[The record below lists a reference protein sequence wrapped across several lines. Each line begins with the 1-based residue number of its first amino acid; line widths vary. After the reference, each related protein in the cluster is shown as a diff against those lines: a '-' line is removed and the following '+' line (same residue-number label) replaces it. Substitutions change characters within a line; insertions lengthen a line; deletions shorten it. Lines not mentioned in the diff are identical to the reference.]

1 MGTGGGPAAADGR
14 ATVAHTPG
22 HTRDAAFDAELDF
35 WIVLA
40 LPPQHQHLFIDT
52 VGALSRPLH
61 PPTHMVLDTSTIT
74 SLQTDDLQKAAHAI
88 AVSIFKSQIDKQ

>member
-35 WIVLA
+35 WILLA
-40 LPPQHQHLFIDT
+40 LPP
-52 VGALSRPLH
+52 A
-61 PPTHMVLDTSTIT
+61 PTSNYY
-74 SLQTDDLQKAAHAI
+74 
-88 AVSIFKSQIDKQ
+88 